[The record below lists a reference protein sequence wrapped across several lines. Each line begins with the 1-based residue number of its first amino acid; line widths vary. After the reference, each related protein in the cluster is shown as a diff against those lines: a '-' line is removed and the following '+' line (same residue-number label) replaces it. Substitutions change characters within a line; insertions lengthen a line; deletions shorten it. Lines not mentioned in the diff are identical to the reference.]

1 MPAFKAPRGT
11 RDILPEEAHYW
22 DFVTDVASRLCS
34 SFGYE
39 RIETPVFESTGLF
52 LRGVGEGTDI
62 VEKEMYTF
70 EDRGGSSLTLRP
82 EGTAPVCRAYI
93 EHGMASLPQP
103 VRMFYLAPALRYER
117 PQAGRMRQHH
127 QFGCEVI
134 GDASAL
140 IDAEVINM
148 SWQLFERLG
157 LKGLRLKL
165 NSIGCDRCRPAY
177 IDMLKAYYE
186 PRADMLCSDCKT
198 RMEKNPLR
206 LLDCKE
212 AACQQIADN
221 SPKSADCLCPDCHEH
236 FTSLRNYLDTA
247 GLDYDVS
254 HRLVRG
260 LDYYTRTVFEIQPE
274 STGSQS
280 TIGGGGRYDR
290 LIEQIGGRPTP
301 AIGFAAGIE
310 RIILNLKEQNIDVP
324 GIHSPKVFIAHA
336 GQEARI
342 EAFSISN
349 ILRRYGIGIITA
361 AEGKSLK
368 AQLRQANNLG
378 MKIVVIIGEEEL
390 REGVVVVRDLESGSQ
405 EKVDKVSLAGILSAF
420 RMDDSGLYNNQC
432 QV

>member
-1 MPAFKAPRGT
+1 LPVFKAPRGT
-11 RDILPEEAHYW
+11 RDILPEEACYW
-22 DFVTDVASRLCS
+22 DWVTSVSKNLCRNY
-34 SFGYE
+34 GYG
-39 RIETPVFESTGLF
+39 RIETPMFEATGLF
-52 LRGVGEGTDI
+52 SRGVGEGTDI

-103 VRMFYLAPALRYER
+103 VRVYYLAPAFRYER

-140 IDAEVINM
+140 IDAEVI
-148 SWQLFERLG
+148 SLAWQFFEKLG
-157 LKGLRLKL
+157 LRKLTLKL
-165 NSIGCDRCRPAY
+165 NSIGCDKCRPGY
-177 IDMLKAYYE
+177 IETLKAYYE
-186 PRADMLCSDCKT
+186 PRIEKLCDDCAV
-198 RMEKNPLR
+198 RMKKNPLR

-212 AACQQIADN
+212 SACQYMADN
-221 SPKSADCLCPDCHEH
+221 APRSADCLCPECLEH
-236 FTSLRNYLDTA
+236 FNSLKGYLDLA
-247 GLDYDVS
+247 GLEYDVT

-310 RIILNLKEQNIDVP
+310 RIILNLKDQNVCVP
-324 GIHSPKVFIAHA
+324 GTGSARILIAHT
-336 GQEARI
+336 GEEARS
-342 EAFSISN
+342 EAFSVYSA
-349 ILRRYGIGIITA
+349 LQCSGIGAIIG

-368 AQLRQANNLG
+368 AQLRQANNLD
-378 MKIVVIIGEEEL
+378 MKMVVIIGPEEMEEEA
-390 REGVVVVRDLESGSQ
+390 VVVRDLETGTQ
-405 EKVDKVSLAGILSAF
+405 KKIDRRLLADALSAF
-420 RMDDSGLYNNQC
+420 RINISG
-432 QV
+432 